1 MKNYNTTYII
11 YAAIVFAV
19 LSLGIVSAGEITVVV
34 GKVYT
39 PDFSSTISDADVE
52 VTCNSNT
59 LTSTSSSDGTFV
71 VSFLPTQCQ
80 KGDSVTISAT
90 KDGNTYAVD
99 DVTIEVSSDQI
110 PDAGSVKTGGSHSGA
125 KNYYLCGN
133 GKCDSGES
141 IATCPTDC
149 KADTTETTEETI
161 NLAENTNEPE
171 TEENNSSTETRT
183 PGTFEHFLETIGTA
197 GIIGFLVFLLI
208 VLIGIVVI
216 RKR

>member
-1 MKNYNTTYII
+1 MKIQNII
-11 YAAIVFAV
+11 YSVMILMILA
-19 LSLGIVSAGEITVVV
+19 LELTSAGEITVVV

-52 VTCNSNT
+52 VTCNSHT

-71 VSFLPTQCQ
+71 VSFLPTQCE
-80 KGDSVTISAT
+80 KGDSVTINAT
-90 KDGNTYAVD
+90 KEGNTYAVD

-141 IATCPTDC
+141 IATCPIDC
-149 KADTTETTEETI
+149 KANTADTTEEII
-161 NLAENTNEPE
+161 NLTENITEPE
-171 TEENNSSTETRT
+171 IEENNTSSDAITTN
-183 PGTFEHFLETIGTA
+183 GFGNFLDNIGNIE
-197 GIIGFLVFLLI
+197 IIGFLVFVLV
-208 VLIGIVVI
+208 VLIGIIII
-216 RKR
+216 RKK